1 LFRLSLETRISYL
14 NIRKLLFKTIFDN
27 YDLIDESVYNRNIIL
42 FASMNKIKKDDI
54 VPELKTVNGDI
65 FDNCAAYIKEDYT
78 ALDLKIEKQKS

>member
-1 LFRLSLETRISYL
+1 
-14 NIRKLLFKTIFDN
+14 
-27 YDLIDESVYNRNIIL
+27 
-42 FASMNKIKKDDI
+42 MNKIKKDDI